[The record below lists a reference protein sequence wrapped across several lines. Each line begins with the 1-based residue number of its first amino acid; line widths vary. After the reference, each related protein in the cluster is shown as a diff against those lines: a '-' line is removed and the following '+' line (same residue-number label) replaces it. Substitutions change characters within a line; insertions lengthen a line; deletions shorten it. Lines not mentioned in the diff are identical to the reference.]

1 MYHLPRPGRAGRG
14 PDGREG
20 ERDGHHISKTA
31 PNDMRNSTAAAT
43 STTYHGL
50 KWHRV
55 GQRTHCDFQICES
68 TRLALC
74 HQSASLCWWRDA
86 RLAKKSNLTQPFK
99 FSVRSKSFC
108 QGKQESSQSWLI
120 QAVTPGFCL
129 WFEVRKFN
137 GCLQGLVQGM
147 ALLKSYLNDYIYKY
161 IYYYYLALIVPYYF
175 VSTL

>member
-86 RLAKKSNLTQPFK
+86 RFAKKSYLSQPFRV
-99 FSVRSKSFC
+99 FSNIQVILPGKTRIKSELVNTSLSCDTWFLLVIW
-108 QGKQESSQSWLI
+108 GKEMQSVFTGACARYGIAEVISEWL
-120 QAVTPGFCL
+120 
-129 WFEVRKFN
+129 
-137 GCLQGLVQGM
+137 
-147 ALLKSYLNDYIYKY
+147 YI
-161 IYYYYLALIVPYYF
+161 
-175 VSTL
+175 